1 MTFVIDIDDT
11 IIFSHV
17 DKCGECGHPIY
28 REERIDY
35 EEILRINAAYDKGH
49 VIIFY
54 TGRDW
59 VHFEHTTMQLNRI
72 HVKYHRLVM
81 GKPIGIYIDKEA
93 KTSIAEVEI

>member
-11 IIFSHV
+11 IIFSKSE
-17 DKCGECGHPIY
+17 KCSECAHPIY

-35 EEILRINAAYDKGH
+35 EEVKLINKAYEKGH

-59 VHFEHTTMQLNRI
+59 VHFEHTIAQLNRI
-72 HVKYHRLVM
+72 GVKYHRLVM

-93 KTSIAEVEI
+93 KTSLKDCDI